1 MAESKLCRW
10 GVIFNVYPIATQILA
25 GSKPSM
31 QSTLSHWCI
40 IFLALSLQQVGCNV
54 RKHNVAASLLTM
66 KKDLRQKTHCSQLY
80 GDFLSKAM

>member
-1 MAESKLCRW
+1 ML
-10 GVIFNVYPIATQILA
+10 NVYSIATQTLV

-31 QSTLSHWCI
+31 KSILSHWCI

-54 RKHNVAASLLTM
+54 RKCNVTASLLP
-66 KKDLRQKTHCSQLY
+66 KKDLLQKTHCLQFY